1 MYKHFKISAR
11 QKISAQGFSVSVG
24 AVLLCL
30 GACAVS
36 HYAAYFIGLIEKL
49 LPEIHGI
56 TYLFLFLKFL
66 IFSAVFL
73 LFSPLLLGAFRV
85 FVLIARGEKPKL
97 SQVFYYKGNGLYKS
111 AFIFSFFMMLK
122 VYLRALIS
130 FIPLMV
136 CILVFL
142 LTPVNNS
149 INPLLGTVII
159 SVLAVAGVF
168 LLIFLSASLLYA
180 PVSFTMMPRVS
191 VGNHFRRSK
200 EICKNR
206 KAEIV
211 LFFLYFT
218 HWFLLGFFV
227 IPLLWTVPYFL
238 ITSVI
243 FSFSLEEKYNKG
255 YQSGKISGGIYSQ
268 SFPQDKNTIDN
279 SAVRSYNLLQEN

>member
-11 QKISAQGFSVSVG
+11 QKLSAEGFSVSAG
-24 AVLLCL
+24 AVLLCI

-49 LPEIHGI
+49 LPEIQGI

-85 FVLIARGEKPKL
+85 FVLIARGEKPKF
-97 SQVFYYKGNGLYKS
+97 SEIFYYRGNGLYKS
-111 AFIFSFFMMLK
+111 AFIFSFFIMLK
-122 VYLRALIS
+122 LYIRTFIS
-130 FIPLMV
+130 FIPLTI
-136 CILVFL
+136 CILVFYSA
-142 LTPVNNS
+142 PVSDS
-149 INPLLGTVII
+149 INPLLGTIII
-159 SVLAVAGVF
+159 SVLTAAGIF
-168 LLIFLSASLLYA
+168 LLIFLSASLIYA
-180 PVSFTMMPRVS
+180 PVSFTMMPGIP

-200 EICKNR
+200 EICRNR
-206 KAEIV
+206 KCEIV
-211 LFFLYFT
+211 LFFLHFT

-227 IPLLWTVPYFL
+227 IPLLWTVPYIL
-238 ITSVI
+238 VTSVI